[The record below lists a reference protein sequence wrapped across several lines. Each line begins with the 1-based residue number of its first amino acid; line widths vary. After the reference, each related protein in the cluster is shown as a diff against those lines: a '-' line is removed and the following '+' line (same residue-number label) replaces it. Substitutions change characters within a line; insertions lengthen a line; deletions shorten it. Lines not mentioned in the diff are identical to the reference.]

1 MQDMKSY
8 ALTDFIERDRRV
20 SIFYGF
26 YRKEGGG
33 IIEKEW

>member
-8 ALTDFIERDRRV
+8 ALTDFITRDGMV

-33 IIEKEW
+33 IIEKE